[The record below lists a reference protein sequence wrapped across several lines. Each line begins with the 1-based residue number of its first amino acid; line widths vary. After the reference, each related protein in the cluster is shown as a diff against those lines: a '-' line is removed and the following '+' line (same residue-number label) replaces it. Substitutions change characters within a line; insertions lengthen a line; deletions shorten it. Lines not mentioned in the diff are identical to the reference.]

1 MRTEIKLMELEIAEK
16 SKNLKEIE
24 RDKLVAQVQYSEI
37 TKQFKNKNSK
47 KQKCYSSCNT
57 YSSLPKDRSANTNY
71 SKDSSRISKR
81 SSFDIEKMLKTNLG
95 AINITK
101 NIANALDTFA
111 PGQGIT
117 AKVIAFNRGGFNMTS
132 RGK

>member
-1 MRTEIKLMELEIAEK
+1 
-16 SKNLKEIE
+16 
-24 RDKLVAQVQYSEI
+24 
-37 TKQFKNKNSK
+37 
-47 KQKCYSSCNT
+47 
-57 YSSLPKDRSANTNY
+57 
-71 SKDSSRISKR
+71 
-81 SSFDIEKMLKTNLG
+81 MLKTNLG